1 VTQLVEDDETGEEG
15 EWGWV
20 SRSERKRRAEALQDA
35 GVRLMQVRPAQLKPL
50 QLPPQLVAAIDEA
63 RRLSHGP
70 ALARQRKY
78 IGRLMRE
85 LEPAEAERVLA
96 AVDTFR
102 DAKLLR

>member
-1 VTQLVEDDETGEEG
+1 LVEEDEAAEDG

-35 GVRLMQVRPAQLKPL
+35 GVRLTQLRPAQLQSL
-50 QLPPQLVAAIDEA
+50 QLSEELLGAIQQTQ
-63 RRLSHGP
+63 RLRHGP
-70 ALARQRKY
+70 ALARQRQY

-85 LEPAEAERVLA
+85 LEPEEAERLLA
-96 AVDTFR
+96 AVERFR